1 MVLNGLQSSSGE
13 VDSTQRNQCTPCKCI
28 QAGQKIKW
36 FTMAVLISLMQEGC
50 CLIKQRKSRWVKML
64 VDLAKLAMMGFC
76 GYLIFMVISAM
87 IVVSGFGLFYLI
99 ITC

>member
-1 MVLNGLQSSSGE
+1 
-13 VDSTQRNQCTPCKCI
+13 
-28 QAGQKIKW
+28 
-36 FTMAVLISLMQEGC
+36 
-50 CLIKQRKSRWVKML
+50 ML